1 MARPIEKRE
10 HIEKGVVEV
19 IARKGL
25 RGTTIQDIALAAG
38 VSPGLLYRYWK
49 NRDDLAA
56 EVYREHYEA
65 LLERLAS
72 LGMRETR
79 FWERLSLMI
88 RGFLEVADENPTV
101 LKFLLLSQH
110 DLQQGIPNDKGIKL
124 FLQGMIQAAM
134 ADGTIRRLDL
144 DLAIQFLLGVVLQ
157 PVVGALYGDLAQ
169 PLTQHHDAILS
180 ALRRLFSNHAVGP
193 DDVN

>member
-49 NRDDLAA
+49 NRDDLAG
-56 EVYREHYEA
+56 EVYREHYQA
-65 LLERLAS
+65 LLERLAT
-72 LGMRETR
+72 LGIRETR
-79 FWERLSLMI
+79 FWDRLSSMI
-88 RGFLEVADENPTV
+88 RGFLEFADGNPTV

-110 DLQQGIPNDKGIKL
+110 DLQQGVPTEKGI
-124 FLQGMIQAAM
+124 
-134 ADGTIRRLDL
+134 RRFDNWR
-144 DLAIQFLLGVVLQ
+144 
-157 PVVGALYGDLAQ
+157 
-169 PLTQHHDAILS
+169 H
-180 ALRRLFSNHAVGP
+180 
-193 DDVN
+193 

>member
-10 HIEKGVVEV
+10 LIEKGVVEV

-56 EVYREHYEA
+56 EVYTNHYQD
-65 LLERLAS
+65 LLERLGRLA
-72 LGMRETR
+72 LTEPG
-79 FWERLSLMI
+79 FWNRLSVMI
-88 RGFLEVADENPTV
+88 RGFLEFADENPTI

-110 DLQQGIPNDKGIKL
+110 DLQQSVPIEKGIRKNL
-124 FLQGMIQAAM
+124 VMLIDMGMT
-134 ADGTIRRLDL
+134 DGSIGRRDENLT
-144 DLAIQFLLGVVLQ
+144 IQFILGIVLQ
-157 PVVGALYGDLAQ
+157 PVVGALYGDL
-169 PLTQHHDAILS
+169 PLPLVQYHGPIVEALKRILANGES
-180 ALRRLFSNHAVGP
+180 R
-193 DDVN
+193 